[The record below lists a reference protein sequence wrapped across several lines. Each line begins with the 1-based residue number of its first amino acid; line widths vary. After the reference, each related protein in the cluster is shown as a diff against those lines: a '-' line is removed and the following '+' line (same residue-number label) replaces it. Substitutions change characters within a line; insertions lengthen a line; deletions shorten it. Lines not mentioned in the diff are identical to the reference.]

1 MKQFIIFLSVC
12 SISLSA
18 IVGKCQKMKYFIQ
31 FVGKLPK
38 LFTPFLDVTEY
49 WPELKDDLTKV
60 IWSHATNSKVKLQT
74 ALEGKITSCFSVTQI
89 LREINFGEFRS
100 C

>member
-18 IVGKCQKMKYFIQ
+18 IVGKCQKMKYFFQ
-31 FVGKLPK
+31 FMGKLPK
-38 LFTPFLDVTEY
+38 LFTIFLDVTEY

-74 ALEGKITSCFSVTQI
+74 ALEGKTTHFWRFQTLSHSVKITLKYF
-89 LREINFGEFRS
+89 
-100 C
+100 